1 MLAVMIVCLLGV
13 QSVDAKV
20 WETQGSFMMHNSE
33 SSRVQFE
40 LQAYA
45 LNQLGLFNGV
55 STEVFTPALDQ
66 MANREQAVKLIADVF
81 QWDIDASTKS
91 AFSDVSDWAQ
101 PYVAKAVE
109 KGLISGFPDG
119 TFRGQAPITVQQLDS
134 ILLRSIG
141 YPQDEAWENA
151 MSLSELEFNYEYG
164 NGDKELNRDLL
175 VGMLFSA
182 LYNGKQQGEKM
193 TLLETMIANDPQL
206 KEKAMNLELI
216 THRFD
221 YDAVTNEAFDMLDL
235 KEMTELFSQTSD
247 VRESVEELLDSL
259 VLRFVEYVSDGYTY
273 RSDDVPTDIDV
284 SAIKYVGYFGEI
296 TLVKED
302 GDFILQSIIVDTPEY
317 FSYGDL
323 QVGEKY
329 TDEIKSTIS
338 EVDSWFS
345 QEFFTYIFNDVAL
358 DIQGVII
365 ERYQGN
371 VQSFELVRDGVI
383 NPFVFTSYLEE
394 TMTSE
399 DIVENNLDFEAMI
412 DIQGGF
418 FEEDLDIRAWFEAE
432 DGWKYAL
439 ENAFKEIGEPS
450 EISYSFTYDSELYN
464 SEAIADEVNAD
475 YISYSFAIDEG
486 EVILEF
492 LYDEDRVET
501 LSGIVISTPGI
512 MTIDQVDIGEQINA
526 KSVLAEEV
534 ADSNGL
540 VMKMYNDYGFIIGL
554 ETTGEEEVIMFMIF
568 AMDK

>member
-1 MLAVMIVCLLGV
+1 MLAVMMVCMLGG

-81 QWDIDASTKS
+81 QWDIDASAKS
-91 AFSDVSDWAQ
+91 TFSDVSDWAQ

-141 YPQDEAWENA
+141 YPQDEAWGNA
-151 MSLSELEFNYEYG
+151 TSLSEVEFNYEYG
-164 NGDKELNRDLL
+164 NGNKELNRDLL

-206 KEKAMNLELI
+206 KEKAMSLELI
-216 THRFD
+216 TNRFD
-221 YDAVTNEAFDMLDL
+221 YDAVTNEAFDMVDL
-235 KEMTELFSQTSD
+235 KEMTELFSQTTD
-247 VRESVEELLDSL
+247 VRESVEELLDDL
-259 VLRFVEYVSDGYTY
+259 VLRYVEYVSDGYVY
-273 RSDDVPTDIDV
+273 RSDDLPTDMDV

-302 GDFILQSIIVDTPEY
+302 DDFILQSIIVDMPNY

-345 QEFFTYIFNDVAL
+345 QEFFTYIFNDATL

-365 ERYQGN
+365 ERNQGN
-371 VQSFELVRDGVI
+371 VESFELVRDEVI
-383 NPFVFTSYLEE
+383 NPFDFATYLED
-394 TMTSE
+394 TTTSE
-399 DIVENNLDFEAMI
+399 DAVENNLDFEAMI

-418 FEEDLDIRAWFEAE
+418 FEEDLDIKAWFEAE

-450 EISYSFTYDSELYN
+450 EIAYTFAYDSELFN
-464 SEAIADEVNAD
+464 SGAMADETNAD
-475 YISYSFAIDEG
+475 YISYSYATDEG
-486 EVILEF
+486 EIILEF
-492 LYDEDRVET
+492 LYDENRVET
-501 LSGIVISTPGI
+501 LSGIVISRPGI
-512 MTIDQVDIGEQINA
+512 MTIDQVDIGESINE

-540 VMKMYNDYGFIIGL
+540 LMEIYNDYGFMIGL
-554 ETTGEEEVIMFMIF
+554 DTTGEKEVIMFMIF